1 MTKRSKRS
9 PSAISAEYM
18 REKGYV
24 VETVERWIPGANIRK
39 DLFGFGDLLCMH
51 EDSYMPLVLVQAT
64 SASNVAARVKK
75 IHDSPLLTTVL
86 KHFKV
91 VVHGTRPD
99 GTIKE
104 IEIL

>member
-39 DLFGFGDLLCMH
+39 DLWGFADLLCMH

-64 SASNVAARVKK
+64 SSSNVAARVKK
-75 IHDSPLLTTVL
+75 INDSPLLPTVL

-91 VVHGTRPD
+91 VVHGIYPD
-99 GTIKE
+99 GGLRE
-104 IEIL
+104 VEIL